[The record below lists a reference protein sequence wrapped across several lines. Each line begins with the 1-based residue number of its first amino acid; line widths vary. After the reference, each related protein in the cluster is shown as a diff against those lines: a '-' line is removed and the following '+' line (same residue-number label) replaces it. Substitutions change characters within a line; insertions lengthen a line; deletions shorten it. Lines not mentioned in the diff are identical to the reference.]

1 MNNSI
6 LSIQSITELHDSLVS
21 KSLCNLDLHQSKLD
35 LMSLCELNHV
45 CNQLLWHEE
54 DLARRNDVEPLE
66 IMKNKREID
75 KYNQQRNDAVEHID
89 EVILSCLSSV
99 PILSN
104 ARQHSE
110 TAGSMIDRLSII
122 ALKIYAVKLQTSRE
136 DIDQAHLDSCQI
148 RLNTLNTQR
157 NDLSTCL
164 DLLLKDCL
172 QGKVFYKVYRQYK
185 MYNDPKFNT
194 NIK

>member
-6 LSIQSITELHDSLVS
+6 LSIKSVSELHDSLVS
-21 KSLCNLDLHQSKLD
+21 KNLCNLDLHKSNLD
-35 LMSLCELNHV
+35 LMSLVELNHV

-54 DLARRNDVEPLE
+54 DLARRNNVEPLE
-66 IMKNKREID
+66 IMKNKRTID
-75 KYNQQRNDAVEHID
+75 KYNQQRNDLVERID
-89 EVILSCLSSV
+89 EIILSSLSSV
-99 PILSN
+99 PLLGN
-104 ARQHSE
+104 VRQHSE

-122 ALKIYAVKLQTSRE
+122 ALKIYAVKLQTFRK
-136 DIDQAHLDSCQI
+136 DIDQAHISSCQI
-148 RLNTLNTQR
+148 RLNNLNTQR
-157 NDLSTCL
+157 NDLSICL

-185 MYNDPKFNT
+185 MYNDPKFNA